1 VLILP
6 WELVV
11 VVVNVKLFPIGNI
24 SNSLTIYY
32 KIILD
37 GCAINTSDNK
47 GRYVFEGPST
57 SACKIHPLIHTREIL
72 SSQG

>member
-6 WELVV
+6 WELV

-24 SNSLTIYY
+24 SNSLSIYY

-37 GCAINTSDNK
+37 GCEITIDFKLKEPAISSP
-47 GRYVFEGPST
+47 VASIWQPP
-57 SACKIHPLIHTREIL
+57 KI
-72 SSQG
+72 